1 VFLLLY
7 FWFLHYE
14 CCILTI
20 DAFGNPPS
28 RWSMSWWCHDAQPH
42 LIKDLCAP
50 LYFAQSP
57 RREGSISSSSSSTGS
72 KRQPD
77 NVCAGTGRSMNETNG
92 TDQNKTTVQIHA
104 HTHKHAR
111 PVCPCT
117 SLADFSRGVTALEA
131 PLEENQRRAG
141 NFCRALLAGSIH
153 DVRRRASTKIQGVK
167 TDGEVTSELLNLWS
181 PQPSHP
187 LHKHGGLLRFRQYC
201 CVVNKIFAPYVRLC
215 FSALN
220 SVGPWDL
227 GWETRWARVC
237 EKREGGEERVES
249 KSVWQPSRIGTPH
262 GSWGELIRRPTFE
275 VWIADSV
282 TNYRRPNTWVRGR

>member
-1 VFLLLY
+1 MLY
-7 FWFLHYE
+7 FNHRRLRQS
-14 CCILTI
+14 
-20 DAFGNPPS
+20 AFSVVDVMMMSWCSASLDQRFVCPTLLCPVSPS
-28 RWSMSWWCHDAQPH
+28 RGINQQQQQQHRVEATTRQRMRRYWSVDERNQRNRP
-42 LIKDLCAP
+42 K
-50 LYFAQSP
+50 Q
-57 RREGSISSSSSSTGS
+57 
-72 KRQPD
+72 
-77 NVCAGTGRSMNETNG
+77 
-92 TDQNKTTVQIHA
+92 TTVQIHT

-237 EKREGGEERVES
+237 EKREGGEERAES